1 MDIKVAFID
10 LQVILYCMTFTIY
23 KKVRILFLKHNPGD
37 SPKKKE
43 KKRKKGFGHLNWA
56 YCVRMNCYVCHKVS
70 AHEWYIILG

>member
-56 YCVRMNCYVCHKVS
+56 YVLEWIVMFVTKFLHMNGTS
-70 AHEWYIILG
+70 F